1 MWRSRKSAKDAL
13 KPPFSTQT
21 VFHNKESLVLI
32 RSVRRGLVLHFPF
45 FKNAIRDFDAIVKG
59 QRRKIEALLK
69 VDIIITAGPQATRPA
84 KQATST
90 IPIVIS

>member
-1 MWRSRKSAKDAL
+1 M
-13 KPPFSTQT
+13 
-21 VFHNKESLVLI
+21 
-32 RSVRRGLVLHFPF
+32 LHFPF